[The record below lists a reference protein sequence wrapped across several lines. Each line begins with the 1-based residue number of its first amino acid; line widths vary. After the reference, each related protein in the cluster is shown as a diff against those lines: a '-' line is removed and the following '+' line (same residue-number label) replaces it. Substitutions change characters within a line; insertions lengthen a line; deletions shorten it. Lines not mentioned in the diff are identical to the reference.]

1 MEYNGKQDRRQPSDY
16 MLSVMIPIASTYARK
31 YGKGVAAAYLQNR
44 KIPSQRIAWIL
55 AGCEERRQFPNPA
68 NRRTAHDSISQEV
81 S

>member
-55 AGCEERRQFPNPA
+55 AGCEERRQSADPA
-68 NRRTAHDSISQEV
+68 NLRAEEESIG
-81 S
+81 